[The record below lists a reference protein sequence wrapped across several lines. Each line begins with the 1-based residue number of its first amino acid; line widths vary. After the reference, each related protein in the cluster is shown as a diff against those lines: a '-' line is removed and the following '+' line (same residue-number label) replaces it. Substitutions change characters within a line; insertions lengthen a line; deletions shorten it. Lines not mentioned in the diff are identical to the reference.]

1 MNPETLLYAESHE
14 WLHIEDSPTGK
25 IGTVGI
31 TAFAI
36 EELSDIVFMNLP
48 EVGTDVSA
56 GKEFGEI
63 ESVKA
68 VSDLYAPVSGTV
80 IEVNSGLPDRLDVL
94 NESPYEQGWMV
105 KIQLSDDADLGNLMD
120 QAAYQRQ
127 CDQ

>member
-1 MNPETLLYAESHE
+1 LNPETLLYAESHE
-14 WLHIEDSPTGK
+14 WLHLEESPAGK

-48 EVGTDVSA
+48 DVGSEVAA

-80 IEVNSGLPDRLDVL
+80 IEVNISLPERLEVL
-94 NESPYEQGWMV
+94 NESPYEQGWMI
-105 KIQLSDDADLGNLMD
+105 KIQLSDDTDLEKLMD
-120 QAAYQRQ
+120 HAAYQQQ
-127 CDQ
+127 CNQ